1 MNFKHFNLRE
11 SRFNVFTQPEK
22 QHRTLDRRRFLKN
35 IGLSALAINPVV
47 KSIDK
52 VVGEPFHI
60 ISSADGFIVKRN
72 ARIAWQFPVSHF
84 TRGAKVSVEKI
95 RDVYFIKMNNL
106 MLNGSNQSVDVTA
119 SIYENLFG
127 WRMKMQIPQF
137 GVDVQVNFLDWLDKQ
152 QLIEQRIHANLTLGN
167 EETQS
172 NIRIEGEVDF
182 AMDTRWNMYFE
193 GDKAVALRY
202 AGKTYQTSALAI
214 TGRGQTFK
222 SFITAPAGSLNVKL
236 PGFAAWS
243 RFMSDIRFAGDYS
256 MHYSGANPDLNFL
269 MWNDKSGIHHQSL
282 WVNHSGDI
290 LSFRHKFQ
298 KGHDFKFNKLFFFSE
313 NNENLQ
319 PEVYLAAL
327 SAPGQWINNKIGSF
341 QIGSDNSLPDFEAVG
356 YASDIRSYRYAPRL
370 TAFKPLI
377 VNALTLPD
385 VLEKPVNIVLARCND
400 ESMPLPE
407 EVNAITTNAQDTAV
421 RRTNLLRINKTTANP
436 STQTQTQKSNQS
448 QPVIQKTSTP
458 EKRTGIL
465 KVIQP
470 DDKKKEQTEQ
480 PKVQTPGGDRTA
492 KPEKQ
497 DPVVTDKRKTVN
509 AKLPEISTVGKD
521 IQLTLN
527 DLKFRILRPEDLL
540 LLEFEF
546 RNFILATAG
555 NKNTLSLQK
564 KGTKGLVIIRI
575 QTQHTLEEAFFEE
588 NKIPDPDKKAPDVV
602 SLPVRHLRAYRSRL
616 VFEYPA
622 GSESFALNINELLDW
637 SKFELR
643 VDPRAWVRVP
653 LKLDRE
659 SIIKNPK
666 YSRVSVVGKNKT
678 VAVNQ
683 KQDLAYGL
691 KLNQTNVMR
700 ADRIKQYDAA
710 TVNNV
715 FSASVSDSLLS
726 NSLQQAQKAM
736 LKPGPVPEDSTCIEA
751 PALMYISPNQT
762 GGFEHRIVLKKL
774 SQGDSAEIYELWHT
788 KLGVRLKDGKV
799 TDAMP
804 YLRTIRAL
812 WAFDAG
818 LDYKSVP
825 NVNNPLPFRASL
837 DASDRH
843 ILVHTTSNYT
853 DIPGYQPATVPV
865 NKLMLT
871 PLGAYLDWHA
881 FFDVPTTA
889 DTYLDIIEWEHFATL
904 GRDHFVK
911 IVKEGYLFPFGHRA
925 ALVKITE
932 RKFMK
937 ENRSAV
943 NRQRM
948 YIVVLQKEV
957 VYDRTIP
964 QGDFLKFPFQ
974 AVEII
979 NSNTPDIDNPQTT
992 TIDAG
997 LGGYNFYIHSLGKPF
1012 QFDVIFT
1019 DKEGAEH
1026 RKKIPL
1032 AFVGKIVARDTN
1044 KITPVVNDYLDKTIY
1059 NNLFFSGD
1067 NISYA
1072 ESLIEGDTG
1081 YETREIKFGA
1091 VTFPSPG
1098 EGEICFRPTIQHALV
1113 KLEAVNQLTG
1123 NNDPAKIMLVDDSN
1137 PGHVFAS
1144 VENAVLDFSGGSD
1157 KAGGFLTP
1165 NMAITGLSRL
1175 HGTVGGAIDD
1185 AMNMAF
1191 NAAKVFETLD
1201 KIMSAKIFGVIDIFS
1216 LFDLDSSNLAGSMDD
1231 FINQIKAI
1239 QQKIEQFRNAIKL
1252 AEAKALEL
1260 EKAAVN
1266 NINYTQSQLQSEINK
1281 IRQELEA
1288 ELATVKNNILGEVTK
1303 LRNLM
1308 NSSVPRIPNLK
1319 TYMTDDAFHVQY
1331 KWQPDLGKSEKE
1343 IFPDILT
1350 VKITDPKKALQIDT
1364 HFEKPF
1370 ELSAAPK
1377 LTSVARFDNFRI
1389 EVADCIAVIFKS
1401 LRFETGTSG
1410 KSGVKVDMGDVP
1422 MEFTGALD
1430 FINSLNSIIP
1440 SSGFSDD
1447 GNGPYLDLTASGIK
1461 AGYTLALPN
1470 FELGICMITNISLGA
1485 YINLPFTGDPL
1496 TIGFF
1501 FCTREN
1507 PFMLTISC
1515 FGGGGFIQLIT
1526 RLDGLESIEAA
1537 FEFGAAISLNVGVAS
1552 GSVSVMGGIYYKSK
1566 NVQITLPDSRVITQN
1581 QADLSAYLR
1590 INGKLSILGLI
1601 HVSLEFYLELHAVI
1615 AGGKVQKL
1623 EGSAT
1628 LKVKVSVLFFSKTVS
1643 VTVRRT
1649 LAGSGGDPKFAEMIF
1664 EEDWEQYC
1672 LAFSD

>member
-11 SRFNVFTQPEK
+11 SRVNVFSQPDK

-35 IGLSALAINPVV
+35 IGLSALAINPLV

-60 ISSADGFIVKRN
+60 ISSTDGFIVKRN

-84 TRGAKVSVEKI
+84 KRGAKVSVEKI
-95 RDVYFIKMNNL
+95 KDEYIIQMNNL
-106 MLNGSNQSVDVTA
+106 TLNGSFQSFDVTA
-119 SIYENLFG
+119 SIYESLFG
-127 WRMKMQIPQF
+127 WRMKMEIPQF
-137 GVDVQVNFLDWLDKQ
+137 GVNLQVNFTDWLDN
-152 QLIEQRIHANLTLGN
+152 QLLVEQKISANLTFGSLSS
-167 EETQS
+167 QS
-172 NIRIEGEVDF
+172 NIRIEGEVNF
-182 AMDTRWNMYFE
+182 MMDTRWNMYFE
-193 GDKAVALRY
+193 GDEAVKLRY
-202 AGKTYQTSALAI
+202 SGKTYHTSALVL

-236 PGFAAWS
+236 PGFTAWS
-243 RFMSDIRFAGDYS
+243 RFLSDLRFAGDYS
-256 MHYSGANPDLNFL
+256 MNYSGANPDLNFL
-269 MWNDKSGIHHQSL
+269 MWNDKTGIHHQSI
-282 WVNHSGDI
+282 WVNHSGDT
-290 LSFRHKFQ
+290 LSFRQKLQ
-298 KGHDFKFNKLFFFSE
+298 KGPDFKFNKLFFFSE
-313 NNENLQ
+313 SNENLQ

-341 QIGSDNSLPDFEAVG
+341 QIGSDSSLPDFEAVG

-370 TAFKPLI
+370 IAFKPLI
-377 VNALTLPD
+377 VNALTLPAL
-385 VLEKPVNIVLARCND
+385 LEKTVNIVLARCDD
-400 ESMPLPE
+400 ENMPLPE
-407 EVNAITTNAQDTAV
+407 DVPGINTNAQDTTV

-436 STQTQTQKSNQS
+436 STQTQKQKNTQS
-448 QPVIQKTSTP
+448 QPVLQKTTTP

-470 DDKKKEQTEQ
+470 DDKKKDQTEQ
-480 PKVQTPGGDRTA
+480 QKGQTTGGDRTVQT
-492 KPEKQ
+492 EKQ
-497 DPVVTDKRKTVN
+497 DPAVVNKRKTVN

-527 DLKFRILRPEDLL
+527 ELKFRILRPEDLL

-546 RNFILATAG
+546 RNFILATSG

-564 KGTKGLVIIRI
+564 KSTKGLVIIHI
-575 QTQHTLEEAFFEE
+575 QTQHTLEEAFFES
-588 NKIPDPDKKAPDVV
+588 NNIKDPNNNIQVPVT
-602 SLPVRHLRAYRSRL
+602 LPARHLRAYRSRL

-622 GSESFALNINELLDW
+622 GSEPFALNINELLDW

-653 LKLDRE
+653 QKLDRE
-659 SIIKNPK
+659 SILKNPK

-683 KQDLAYGL
+683 KQDLAFGL

-700 ADRIKQYDAA
+700 ADRIKQYDAS

-726 NSLQQAQKAM
+726 NTMQQAQKAM

-762 GGFEHRIVLKKL
+762 GGFEHRIVLQRL
-774 SQGDSAEIYELWHT
+774 QEQNSGEIYELWHT

-799 TDAMP
+799 TEAMP

-812 WAFDAG
+812 WAFDAN

-825 NVNNPLPFRASL
+825 DVNNPLPFRASL

-853 DIPGYQPATVPV
+853 DIPGYHPATVPV

-881 FFDVPTTA
+881 FFDVPTSA
-889 DTYLDIIEWEHFATL
+889 LDIIEWEHFATL
-904 GRDHFVK
+904 GRDHYVK

-997 LGGYNFYIHSLGKPF
+997 LGGYNFYIHSLDKPF

-1032 AFVGKIVARDTN
+1032 AFVGNIVARDTS
-1044 KITPVVNDYLDKTIY
+1044 KIFSVVENYLVKTIY

-1091 VTFPSPG
+1091 VTFSSPG

-1216 LFDLDSSNLAGSMDD
+1216 LFDEDSSNLAGSMDD

-1260 EKAAVN
+1260 EKAAIN
-1266 NINYTQSQLQSEINK
+1266 NINYTQSQLENEINK
-1281 IRQELEA
+1281 IRQDLEA
-1288 ELATVKNNILGEVTK
+1288 ELATIKNNILGEVTK

-1308 NSSVPRIPNLK
+1308 NSSIPRIPNLK

-1331 KWQPDLGKSEKE
+1331 KWQPDLGKSEKK

-1350 VKITDPKKALQIDT
+1350 VKINDPKKALQIDT

-1377 LTSVARFDNFRI
+1377 LTSIARFDNFRV
-1389 EVADCIAVIFKS
+1389 EVAECIAVNFKS

-1410 KSGVKVDMGDVP
+1410 KSSVKVDMGDIP
-1422 MEFTGALD
+1422 MEFTGDLD

-1566 NVQITLPDSRVITQN
+1566 NVQITLPDKRVVTQN

-1601 HVSLEFYLELHAVI
+1601 HVSLEFYLELHAVK
-1615 AGGKVQKL
+1615 ANGKVQKL

-1649 LAGSGGDPKFAEMIF
+1649 LAGSGGDPKFAEMIMP
-1664 EEDWEQYC
+1664 EDWEQYC
-1672 LAFSD
+1672 LAFSE